1 MIRMTKIMMMAP
13 FKLLWYETQ
22 YEESPTSVFK
32 RLNSGKIPLTNAEL
46 IKALFL
52 NSANFSNVKEEQTE
66 NSSFKNRIYLR
77 QLEIANAW
85 DKIEYTLH
93 DDEFWL
99 FLHDDSYTNP
109 TRIDFIFDLIKE
121 NDYLGVKEKC
131 FKNNGQ
137 LYLATI
143 GQDRYQTFRYF
154 ERFLT
159 ASNLQD
165 KENKIDECWKEVK
178 SIFDVFTEWYK
189 DIELFH
195 YIGYLNC
202 FGNKTSDIYMLWK
215 ESKDR
220 NDFMNKLKNCIVKK
234 ISECKNLDEQYS
246 YSESSEKHPDKTKVR
261 PLLLLHNIQT
271 VINQNKDFKNKSE
284 YSLTLYYKFP
294 FHLFKR
300 ETWNIEHIYPETT
313 NTIEDESEQKEW
325 LLSVYNSNDNSKVDD
340 NLKNQIRN
348 FLSRDFSDKD
358 DERNKEFRD
367 IYDKY
372 YNDISES
379 SQDQLL
385 SEIEDASKQKEWLLS
400 VYNSKIDKELKNQIK
415 NFLSRDFSDKD
426 GERNKDF
433 RDIYDKYYNDI
444 SESFQDPLLSESERN
459 KIWNFV
465 LLDEHTNKSYG
476 NAIFSVKRR
485 IVIGK
490 DQGEKWDYNPE
501 TFTLERAEIKDKEK
515 YSAFVPVCTK
525 NAFMKFYTPYPNDL
539 TEWTRDDAKNYW
551 KNIETVLKEFLD
563 IKGE

>member
-1 MIRMTKIMMMAP
+1 M
-13 FKLLWYETQ
+13 Q
-22 YEESPTSVFK
+22 
-32 RLNSGKIPLTNAEL
+32 NSLRHCFL
-46 IKALFL
+46 IVPIFQTD
-52 NSANFSNVKEEQTE
+52 KEEQSE

-99 FLHDDSYTNP
+99 FLYDDSYTNP
-109 TRIDFIFDLIKE
+109 TRIDFIFDLIQKK
-121 NDYLGVKEKC
+121 DYLGVEEKC
-131 FKNNGQ
+131 FNGNKES
-137 LYLATI
+137 YLDTI
-143 GQDRYQTFRYF
+143 GKDTYKTFRYF

-165 KENKIDECWKEVK
+165 KENKINECWKKVK

-202 FGNKTSDIYMLWK
+202 FGNKTADIYMLWK

-220 NDFMNKLKNCIVKK
+220 NDFMNKLKKCIVKK
-234 ISECKNLDEQYS
+234 ISNCKDLGKQY
-246 YSESSEKHPDKTKVR
+246 PDKTVVR

-313 NTIEDESEQKEW
+313 NTIEDASEQKEW
-325 LLSVYNSNDNSKVDD
+325 LLSVYNSKVDD

-385 SEIEDASKQKEWLLS
+385 SEIEDASEQKERLLS

-426 GERNKDF
+426 DERNKEF

-444 SESFQDPLLSESERN
+444 SESSQDRLLSESDRN